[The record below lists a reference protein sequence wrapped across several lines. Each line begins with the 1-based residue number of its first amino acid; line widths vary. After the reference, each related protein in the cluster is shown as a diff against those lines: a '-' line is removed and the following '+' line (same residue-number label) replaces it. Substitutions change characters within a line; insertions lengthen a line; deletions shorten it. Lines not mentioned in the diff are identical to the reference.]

1 MAIKVVPKYPVVTKN
16 VAWQKQ
22 KSFRDKLKK
31 ATKTGLGTQL
41 EAAEKAVAKIDFNK
55 LDVNRLQKA
64 RGQRLSGYA
73 GVDGAKQAAQKHLN
87 GPVRSAHDAL
97 EAAVNKASSV
107 SNSPALS
114 QRAGLAASTTA
125 SELRK
130 LGAAIDPDTISLDDF
145 DAYKKVLDGHS
156 ERSRITVRRLFPALR
171 NAAETAEDLPTV
183 VGYTGSGLHEQ
194 VLAVNAAL
202 NKSDDLTLQVW
213 GKQNWTPLAQP
224 AFLPRQD
231 GAVMKKIKQVMD
243 TLKDLEEL
251 VD

>member
-1 MAIKVVPKYPVVTKN
+1 MAIKVVPKYPVVAKN

-22 KSFRDKLKK
+22 KSFRDKLKQ

-41 EAAEKAVAKIDFNK
+41 EAAEKAFAKIDFNK

-64 RGQRLSGYA
+64 GGQRLSSYA

-114 QRAGLAASTTA
+114 QRAGLAASTIA

-130 LGAAIDPDTISLDDF
+130 LAAAIDPDTISLGDF
-145 DAYKKVLDGHS
+145 DAYKKVLDGQS
-156 ERSRITVRRLFPALR
+156 ERSRLTVRRLFPALR
-171 NAAETAEDLPTV
+171 SAAETAEDLPTV
-183 VGYTGSGLHEQ
+183 VGYTGSGFHEQ

-243 TLKDLEEL
+243 TLKELEEL
-251 VD
+251 VV